1 MQAGFAR
8 VDVTPQLGTILTGYF
23 TARISDGIFDP
34 VELNAVALQAGEDT
48 VLVITGDFMYTLEK
62 DVTHYRDLIAEATG
76 LPLDHIFYQT
86 LHQHTS
92 TTPGTCGPS
101 DRLYQEYLCC
111 KFVDVAKMALADMG
125 EAKVSFGEKETA
137 EQVAFVRRYIM
148 KDGSVQTN
156 PGTMNPEVDR
166 PLYDADNTV
175 RLVKFEREGKKD
187 IAMVGFQNHPDMIG
201 GKKFSAD
208 WPGFVRRITEKTFP
222 DTHCILINGCQGDV
236 NHINVFKPAP
246 TKGIEKYSEAFY
258 EAKYNYCRDRAQK
271 IVDAVKEIWD
281 HTEEIRGD
289 RIFSKVEMKL
299 IPSKTEGLE
308 RMAECKA
315 IMARVAAGEK
325 PMEGLTMGEKGDIRR
340 IAAMDGLMLVQKV
353 PVSVIA
359 FGKIAIVGYGGE
371 PFTEYATKVR
381 EALPQLFILTAC
393 LANGAQG
400 YLPST
405 AAYVEGGYEMTAS
418 NFTPVVAPELQGAAI
433 EMLNEYLGK

>member
-1 MQAGFAR
+1 MKAGFAR
-8 VDVTPQLGTILTGYF
+8 IDVTPQLGTILTGYF
-23 TARISDGIFDP
+23 TIRVSDGILDP
-34 VELNAVALQAGEDT
+34 VELNALALRQGEDT
-48 VLVITGDFMYTLEK
+48 VLIITGDFMYTLEK
-62 DVTHYRDLIAEATG
+62 DVSEYRRLIAEATE
-76 LPLDHIFYQT
+76 LPVENIFYQT

-92 TTPGTCGPS
+92 TTPGSCGPS
-101 DRLYQEYLCC
+101 DRLYQEYLAK
-111 KFVDVAKMALADMG
+111 KFVDVAKMALADLG
-125 EAKVSFGEKETA
+125 EARISVAEKETA
-137 EQVAFVRRYIM
+137 EPVAFVRRYIM

-156 PGTMNPEVDR
+156 PGTMNPEIDR
-166 PLYDADNTV
+166 PMYDADNTV
-175 RLVKFEREGKKD
+175 RLVKIEREGKKD
-187 IAMVGFQNHPDMIG
+187 IAVVGFQNHPDMIG

-246 TKGIEKYSEAFY
+246 TKGLEKYSDAFY
-258 EAKYNYCRDRAQK
+258 EAKYKYCRDRAQK

-281 HTEEIRGD
+281 HTEEVCAD

-299 IPSKTEGLE
+299 IPSKTDGLE
-308 RMAECKA
+308 RMAECKE
-315 IMARVAAGEK
+315 IMARVAAGENALNG
-325 PMEGLTMGEKGDIRR
+325 MTMGEKGDVRR
-340 IAAMDGLMLVQKV
+340 IAAMDRLMLMQKV

-371 PFTEYATKVR
+371 PFTEYAVKVR
-381 EALPQLFILTAC
+381 EAIPEMFILTAC

-405 AAYVEGGYEMTAS
+405 AAYVEGGYETTAS

-433 EMLNEYLGK
+433 RMLKDYLK